1 MKMSEKQDRAAALA
15 AWAESDEPTIRPGAV
30 VERGEAARESARA
43 LLAQFAG
50 DDPQVAEAIERS
62 APGRPTLAAD
72 GPAGTS
78 PLWQVRAPQSLDN
91 ALRERAKAEGRS
103 FSDVLRTAA
112 AEYLA
117 AHAS

>member
-1 MKMSEKQDRAAALA
+1 MKMSEKQDRAAALV
-15 AWAESDEPTIRPGAV
+15 AWAESDEPTIRPDAV

-43 LLAQFAG
+43 LLEQFA
-50 DDPQVAEAIERS
+50 DDPQVAEALARS
-62 APGRPTLAAD
+62 APGRPTLDAG

-91 ALRERAKAEGRS
+91 ALRERAKVEGRS

-112 AEYLA
+112 TEYLA
-117 AHAS
+117 AHT